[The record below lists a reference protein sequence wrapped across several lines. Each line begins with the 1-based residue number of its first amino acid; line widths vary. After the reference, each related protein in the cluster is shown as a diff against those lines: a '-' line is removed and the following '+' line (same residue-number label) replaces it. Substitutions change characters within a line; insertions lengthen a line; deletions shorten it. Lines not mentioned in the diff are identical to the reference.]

1 LPDQP
6 GLPAVSGARLVKAL
20 QAAGFELTR
29 VSGSH
34 HRLKHKDGR
43 ATTVPVHGNRDMP
56 KAHSA
61 AILRDCELT
70 VTELRDLL

>member
-1 LPDQP
+1 LPEQSA
-6 GLPAVSGARLVKAL
+6 LPAVSGTRLVKAL

-43 ATTVPVHGNRDMP
+43 ATTVPVHANRDVP
-56 KAHSA
+56 KGTLRS
-61 AILRDCELT
+61 ILRDCELT
-70 VTELRDLL
+70 VTDLRDLL

>member
-1 LPDQP
+1 MPDRP
-6 GLPAVSGARLVKAL
+6 VLPAIPGARLVRAL

-43 ATTVPVHGNRDMP
+43 ATTVPVHAGKDVP
-56 KAHSA
+56 KGTLRS
-61 AILRDCELT
+61 ILRDCELT
-70 VTELRDLL
+70 IAELHDLL

>member
-1 LPDQP
+1 MPDQP
-6 GLPAVSGARLVKAL
+6 GLPAVPSARLVKAL

-43 ATTVPVHGNRDMP
+43 ATTVPVHGNRDVP
-56 KAHSA
+56 KGTLR
-61 AILRDCELT
+61 AILRDCGLT
-70 VTELRDLL
+70 VAELRDLL

>member
-1 LPDQP
+1 MP
-6 GLPAVSGARLVKAL
+6 GARLVKAL

-43 ATTVPVHGNRDMP
+43 ATTVPVHGNKDVP
-56 KAHSA
+56 KGTLR

-70 VTELRDLL
+70 VAELRDLL